1 MRRKIAMTQRK
12 VVRAIYHEGSLQL
25 LEPVDLPEGVELQ
38 ITVPMWDTM
47 ETTPSAPVY
56 PTRPQPPETLS
67 RLCGLIAIG
76 GDALAESE
84 ILENDHCD

>member
-1 MRRKIAMTQRK
+1 MTQRK
-12 VVRAIYHEGSLQL
+12 MVWAIYHEGSLQL
-25 LEPVDLPEGVELQ
+25 LEPVDLPEGIELQ
-38 ITVPMWDTM
+38 ITIPIRDTM

-84 ILENDHCD
+84 IPDNDHCD

>member
-1 MRRKIAMTQRK
+1 MRRGIAMTQQK
-12 VVRAIYHEGSLQL
+12 VVRAIYHAGSLQL

-38 ITVPMWDTM
+38 ITIPIRDTM
-47 ETTPSAPVY
+47 ETTPSTPVY

-67 RLCGLIAIG
+67 RLCNLIAIG

-84 ILENDHCD
+84 ILDNDHCD